1 MDSQKIKQLI
11 LKGIKTM
18 VKPILIISII
28 AIILVSLF
36 FGVIDGM
43 ITTAAKVFNDIID
56 NINIVGDN
64 LVIDEE
70 YMSDAKEQLE
80 RKGIN
85 SSTLGLGNNEE
96 YLDRF
101 LEAEIVTNFP
111 YLGGDGLQGAVYF
124 ERRNPDG
131 STKQLEYI
139 SYDEFYNKVDNG
151 ESLTDYFTV
160 DQEDW
165 TVHIVKIDGNIEK
178 INYKNMVEKFAMPFE
193 FPIALAMTSQNPQFA
208 LAVVNLVKDSRITI
222 TIAESKTTTTT
233 TVTEHYDQKIEKI
246 TPREERESSNTVETI
261 SETEKQGN
269 TVEIIS
275 ETEEQGEPQVTTEET
290 YSTDIFL
297 SSARTW
303 ILNVVTDLQ
312 YDNSS
317 EDLEPVEETIQ
328 PVIQSDVEEQEDG
341 TSIRTTKSNRKNIT
355 ETHIEYQRWIR
366 GTSKVV
372 EKTDNFTNLIIRKKS
387 VNGQGLLA
395 IAEQCHD
402 YVSENGFTYLQ
413 DYTKNTIPISESGN
427 KTIDCSSYVS
437 WVLYEAG
444 YEDLKG
450 YQHSTDDGSF
460 GVYGDEKGWERIES
474 IDDIQP
480 GDICFW
486 QKGGDPYHVNIFVS
500 EESGRYMFWDCG
512 WDGAIASEE
521 PVQWTATDEFYYA
534 FRPNDEIANA
544 LNPQSKTEL
553 KEQIENYIDGIS
565 DGKYSVSVNNL
576 DRSSDTIYI
585 NNNRVKSNGLIKLFV
600 MAAAY
605 NEVRLGNI
613 KEEDIEEDIRNMIT
627 TDNNS
632 STNNLLKTM
641 GNGEIAKGVDK
652 VNSYARQNR
661 YTNTKLEGELDN
673 DKMVD
678 GNEQTY
684 TTTRDVATIL
694 KKIYNGTCVNN
705 IYAEKMLEML
715 KGQMLTEMIPATISG
730 AQVASKSGEQNEIV
744 QDAAI
749 ISTENAN
756 YLIVISASEL
766 TNLEDGKNRIREI
779 ANIINVF
786 YAENGTL
793 NENENFEIDD
803 EIETRMNGD
812 RVCYKLS
819 SGDFQC
825 PLDNLVEGRE
835 MLFNLLGKFEK
846 TQNHERLM
854 RYLLYLLTGNDYGV
868 TEFDF
873 YEFLGIDLMT
883 AGAGDYVVDTTQSPE
898 SIVITDIDTL
908 RQAFSWYSSDRVLQQ
923 YAEFFLECQKK
934 YHVNAIFA
942 AAVSITESSAGTNIA
957 IGGNNMFS
965 ISNGGA
971 GNWNSYGTM
980 EASIESFF
988 KLISGEYFSNGQY
1001 TVSQISNGSNH
1012 SYCLPAEPWVTNT
1025 TNYMTQMFNAAGIDT
1040 SSVISG
1046 NTGPATDMQ
1055 KKIVQLASS
1064 KNTFGQGAGWCQAWV
1079 AEVYSKAGQPWQSA
1093 PCASEAANKWVISK
1107 DKNNIPLGA
1116 CVYGHSYIRSN
1127 GTQAMCSGHEAG
1139 HVGIYIGNGQ
1149 IASNVGGIL
1158 ICSLDYWES
1167 NYGWKGWGW
1176 NGGIDYSK

>member
-11 LKGIKTM
+11 LKGIKAM
-18 VKPILIISII
+18 VKPILTISII

-43 ITTAAKVFNDIID
+43 ITTAAKIFNGIVD
-56 NINIVGDN
+56 NINIEGKN
-64 LVIDEE
+64 LVIDEQ

-80 RKGIN
+80 RNGIN

-151 ESLTDYFTV
+151 EGLTDYFTV

-222 TIAESKTTTTT
+222 TIAESSTTTTT
-233 TVTEHYDQKIEKI
+233 TVTEHYDQKVERRIL
-246 TPREERESSNTVETI
+246 REEGKGSTT
-261 SETEKQGN
+261 
-269 TVEIIS
+269 EIIS
-275 ETEEQGEPQVTTEET
+275 ESKEQGRPRVTTDVT
-290 YSTDIFL
+290 YSTEIFL

-312 YDNSS
+312 YDNSN
-317 EDLEPVEETIQ
+317 EDLEPVEEMIN
-328 PVIQSDVEEQEDG
+328 PVIVTDKEEQGDG
-341 TSIRTTKSNRKNIT
+341 TVIITTKSNRKNVT
-355 ETHIEYQRWIR
+355 ETHIEYKRWIK
-366 GTSKVV
+366 GTSKVI
-372 EKTDNFTNLIIRKKS
+372 EKTDNFINLIIRKKS
-387 VNGQGLLA
+387 ANGQGLLKIAEECHNA
-395 IAEQCHD
+395 IAESGRFS
-402 YVSENGFTYLQ
+402 YGATVGG
-413 DYTKNTIPISESGN
+413 IPIDVN
-427 KTIDCSSYVS
+427 TDTKVDCSGYVS

-444 YEDLKG
+444 YKDLEG
-450 YQHSTDDGSF
+450 AQHSTADDSF
-460 GVYGDEKGWERIES
+460 GAYGDSKGWERIQNIE
-474 IDDIQP
+474 DIQP

-486 QKGGDPYHVNIFVS
+486 KKNGSPWHVNIFVS
-500 EESGRYMFWDCG
+500 KESGRYLFWDCG
-512 WDGAIASEE
+512 WDGAISSLE
-521 PVQWTATDEFYYA
+521 PVQWAQTDQFYYA
-534 FRPNDEIANA
+534 FRPNDEIAKA
-544 LNPQSKTEL
+544 LNPQTEQQL
-553 KEQIENYIDGIS
+553 EKQIEDYIKNTRE
-565 DGKYSVSVNNL
+565 GKYSVSVVNL
-576 DRSSDTIYI
+576 DKNIDNINI
-585 NNNRVKSNGLIKLFV
+585 NNEKVKSNGLIKLFV
-600 MAAAY
+600 MATVY
-605 NEVRLGNI
+605 NEVNKG
-613 KEEDIEEDIRNMIT
+613 KIEEQEITGELSSMIT

-632 STNNLLKTM
+632 STNNLLKIL
-641 GNGEIAKGVDK
+641 GNGDISEGINIVNDYIRK
-652 VNSYARQNR
+652 NSYRD
-661 YTNTKLEGELDN
+661 TKIAVELEKDRLT
-673 DKMVD
+673 D
-678 GNEQTY
+678 GHDETY
-684 TTTRDVATIL
+684 TSVKDVASLL
-694 KKIYNGTCVNN
+694 KKIYNKTCINSV
-705 IYAEKMLEML
+705 YSEKMMNLL
-715 KGQMLTEMIPATISG
+715 NGQTITEMIPSTISG
-730 AQVASKSGEQNEIV
+730 AQIASKSGEQNEIA

-756 YLIVISASEL
+756 YLLVISASDLSSTEI
-766 TNLEDGKNRIREI
+766 GKENIRQI
-779 ANIINVF
+779 ANIVNVH

-793 NENENFEIDD
+793 SHNENLQNDN
-803 EIETRMNGD
+803 EIEIKMNGD
-812 RVCYKLS
+812 RVCYRLP
-819 SGDFQC
+819 SGQFQC
-825 PLDNLVEGRE
+825 PLENLVESSE
-835 MLFNLLGKFEK
+835 MLFELLGKFEK

-854 RYLLYLLTGNDYGV
+854 RYLLYLLTGDDYGV

-873 YEFLGIDLMT
+873 YEFLGIQLIS
-883 AGAGDYVVDTTQSPE
+883 AGGGDYVVDTTQSPE
-898 SIVITDIDTL
+898 EIVITDLETL
-908 RQAFSWYSSDRVLQQ
+908 KKAFSWYSNDQVLQQ
-923 YAEFFLECQKK
+923 YAQYFLECQEK

-942 AAVSITESSAGTNIA
+942 AAVSITESGAGTNIA

-971 GNWNSYGTM
+971 GNWNSYATM

-988 KLISGEYFSNGQY
+988 KLISGEYFTNGQY

-1012 SYCLPAEPWVTNT
+1012 SYCVPGEPWVTNT

-1040 SSVISG
+1040 SSVTNG

-1055 KKIVQLASS
+1055 NKIVQLASS
-1064 KNTFGQGAGWCQAWV
+1064 KNTFGKGAGWCQAWV
-1079 AEVYSKAGQPWQSA
+1079 AEVYSRAGQPWQSA

-1127 GTQAMCSGHEAG
+1127 GTQAMCNGHEAG

-1176 NGGIDYSK
+1176 NAGIDYSK